1 MRYRKLTAD
10 GDYSFGQGLINFYI
24 DDVNTVAQSI
34 KTRLL
39 LMQGEW
45 FLDVTE
51 GTPYSTQILGKNK
64 QATYDHA
71 IRQRIL
77 GTQGVTGI
85 ESYSSSVDDRH
96 LTANAVVNTI
106 YGPVIIEQAFP

>member
-1 MRYRKLTAD
+1 MRYRKLTAA
-10 GDYSFGQGLINFYI
+10 GDYSFGQGLNDFYI
-24 DDVNTVAQSI
+24 DNVNAIAQSI

-39 LMQGEW
+39 LMAGEW
-45 FLDVTE
+45 FLDFTE

-64 QATYDHA
+64 QPTYDHA

-77 GTQGVTGI
+77 GTQGVTEI
-85 ESYSSSVDDRH
+85 QEYSSSVENRN
-96 LTANAVVNTI
+96 LTVTAKVNTI

>member
-1 MRYRKLTAD
+1 MRYRKLDAN
-10 GDYSFGQGLINFYI
+10 GDYSFGQGLMNFYI
-24 DDVNTVAQSI
+24 DDVNTIAQSI

-39 LMQGEW
+39 LMEGEW

-64 QATYDHA
+64 QPTYDHA

-77 GTQGVTGI
+77 GTQGVTSI
-85 ESYSSSVDDRH
+85 ESYSSTVENRQ
-96 LTANAVVNTI
+96 LTVSATVNTI